1 MKKIIAAMVCIML
14 AFSFAGCGAKE
25 QAKGLADKA
34 GAEKA
39 GAEGNAA
46 MGGDICPAVMVEDVV
61 YYDTGCKSNA
71 DRRCGVMDGEITEQC
86 GSSEVPAKNNQS
98 NFGTGYGYQYGSAK
112 GTIEVLLDDGNW
124 YIFAVKEVKD
134 AGSYR

>member
-1 MKKIIAAMVCIML
+1 MKKIIVMIVCIVFAL
-14 AFSFAGCGAKE
+14 SLAGCAGKE
-25 QAKGLADKA
+25 KEARIAEQPET
-34 GAEKA
+34 EKA

>member
-1 MKKIIAAMVCIML
+1 MKKIIVMIVCIVFAL
-14 AFSFAGCGAKE
+14 SLAGCAGKE
-25 QAKGLADKA
+25 KVARLAEQPET
-34 GAEKA
+34 EKA

-46 MGGDICPAVMVEDVV
+46 MGGDICPAVMVENVV

-71 DRRCGVMDGEITEQC
+71 DRRCGVMDGEITEEC
-86 GSSEVPAKNNQS
+86 GGGEIPAKNGQS
-98 NFGTGYGYQYGSAK
+98 NFGTGYGYQYGAE
-112 GTIEVLLDDGNW
+112 GTIEVLMDDGNW